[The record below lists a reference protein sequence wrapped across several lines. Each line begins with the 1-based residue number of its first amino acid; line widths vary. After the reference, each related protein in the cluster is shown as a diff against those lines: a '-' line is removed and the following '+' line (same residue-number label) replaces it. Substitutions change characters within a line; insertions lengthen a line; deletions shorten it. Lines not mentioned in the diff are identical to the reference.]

1 MLYATTAHT
10 DLGAVRR
17 NLEGVRA
24 RVGDRQVLLA
34 VKADAYGHG
43 AVEVARM
50 VERTRCADWLGV
62 ATVPEALDLRAAGVG
77 LPILKLSHALSDD
90 EVDAALAADV
100 TLTVVDAASVDAVAA
115 AAARAGRSASVHLK
129 VDTGMRR
136 IGAEPADAVAL
147 ARRVDAAGLR
157 LEGLF
162 SHLPV
167 SDTPDD
173 ASREFTAAQIAR
185 FAGVVAAVEEA
196 RGRVPL
202 RHLAASAG
210 VLMHPDSWF
219 DLVRPG
225 IMAYGS
231 LPDPASEPTVP
242 LSPALRWTTRVAFCK
257 SVAAGETVGY
267 GRTWTAPRDTWIATL
282 PVGYADGYSR
292 LLSNRGRVLVGGRSF
307 PLVGR
312 VCMDQVMVDVGTP
325 DAVRVGDEV
334 VLVGRSGDEEITV
347 AELADLMGTIT
358 YEVTCLIGARVV
370 RTASES

>member
-62 ATVPEALDLRAAGVG
+62 ATVPEALELRAAGVG

-167 SDTPDD
+167 SDTPDA

-185 FAGVVAAVEEA
+185 FVGVVAAVEEA

-231 LPDPASEPTVP
+231 LPDPASEATVT

-257 SVAAGETVGY
+257 PVAAGETVGY

>member
-1 MLYATTAHT
+1 MLYATTART
-10 DLGAVRR
+10 DLGAIRR

-34 VKADAYGHG
+34 IKADAYGHG

-50 VERTRCADWLGV
+50 VERTRCADRLGV
-62 ATVPEALDLRAAGVG
+62 ATVPEALQLRDAGVR

-115 AAARAGRSASVHLK
+115 AAARLGRGASVHLK

-136 IGAEPADAVAL
+136 IGAEPVDAVAL
-147 ARRVDAAGLR
+147 ARRVDAAGLH
-157 LEGLF
+157 LEGVF

-167 SDTPDD
+167 SDTPDA
-173 ASREFTAAQIAR
+173 ASRTFTGAQIGR
-185 FAGVVAAVEEA
+185 FAAAVDAVEAA

-210 VLMHPDSWF
+210 VLMHPDAWF

-231 LPDPASEPTVP
+231 LPDPASERTVA
-242 LSPALRWTTRVAFCK
+242 LEPALSWTTVVAFLK
-257 SVAAGETVGY
+257 PVPAGETVGY
-267 GRTWTAPRDTWIATL
+267 GRAWTAPRDTWVATI

-292 LLSNRGRVLVGGRSF
+292 LLSNRGRVLVGGR
-307 PLVGR
+307 PYPIVGR

-325 DAVRVGDEV
+325 DAVAVGDQV
-334 VLVGRSGDEEITV
+334 VLLGRQGDEEITTQ
-347 AELADLMGTIT
+347 ELADLMGTIT
-358 YEVTCLIGARVV
+358 YEVTCLIGPRVARTV
-370 RTASES
+370 SG